1 MRNIFETVISLEY
14 FKNLVKIIEKAE
26 MAKRLSREGPFT
38 LFGPHD
44 GAFGTYTTYDADDL
58 AHEYIVAPLE
68 EIISRQE
75 TALRILNHLLVLG
88 RLPLS
93 DLLTRTSI
101 TALDGNDIPIDIT
114 NGNIIVG
121 NSSLMNSD
129 IGCTNGIIHVTGEVL
144 QPTLLAI
151 KKPAS

>member
-1 MRNIFETVISLEY
+1 MENIFETVLSFEY
-14 FKNLVKIIEKAE
+14 FKNLTKIIEKAE
-26 MAKRLSREGPFT
+26 MAKSLSLEGPFT
-38 LFGPHD
+38 LFGPYD
-44 GAFGTYTTYDADDL
+44 GAFSTYTTYDADDL
-58 AHEYIVAPLE
+58 AHEYVVAPLE
-68 EIISRQE
+68 EIISSQE
-75 TALRILNHLLVLG
+75 AALRALNHFLVLG

-114 NGNIIVG
+114 DNNIIVG
-121 NSSLMNSD
+121 NSSLMISD
-129 IGCTNGIIHVTGEVL
+129 IECTNGIIHVTGEVL

>member
-1 MRNIFETVISLEY
+1 MKNIFETVTGLSY
-14 FKNLVKIIEKAE
+14 FKNLSKIIMKAE
-26 MAKRLSREGPFT
+26 MVKKLSLEGPFT
-38 LFGPHD
+38 LFGPYD
-44 GAFGTYTTYDADDL
+44 GAFSTYTTYDADDL
-58 AHEYIVAPLE
+58 AHEYVVAPLE
-68 EIISRQE
+68 EIIDSQE
-75 TALRILNHLLVLG
+75 TALRILNQLLVPG

-114 NGNIIVG
+114 NGNIIAG
-121 NSSLMNSD
+121 NSSLMIPD
-129 IGCTNGIIHVTGEVL
+129 IECTNGIIHVTGEVL